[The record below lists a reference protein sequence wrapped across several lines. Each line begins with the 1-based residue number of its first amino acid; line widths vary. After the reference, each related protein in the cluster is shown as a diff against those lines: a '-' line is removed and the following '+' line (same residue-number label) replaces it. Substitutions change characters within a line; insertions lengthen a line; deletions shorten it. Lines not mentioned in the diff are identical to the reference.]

1 MHEPRREPMEDR
13 TKIQTAVP
21 PRLDEVHG
29 LTLKAHAE
37 IAAEL
42 AEGTTAPSDVLA
54 KHELDE
60 AKWNEATTQWMKYLA
75 ADVQARGAEARAPL
89 VYSEAFA
96 EAQGQLAEPPEVT
109 AEEYAT
115 LVAEIMAAGD
125 PSGPLAQRGWSN
137 ADYIRLSRSMA
148 TKLAHDGDAHE
159 RYSQRLFHLQ
169 TEAGAQS

>member
-1 MHEPRREPMEDR
+1 MEES
-13 TKIQTAVP
+13 TTTTAVP

-42 AEGTTAPSDVLA
+42 AEGTVPPVDVLA

-89 VYSEAFA
+89 VYSDAFA
-96 EAQGQLAEPPEVT
+96 QAQGRLAEPPQIS
-109 AEEYAT
+109 AEDYAT

-125 PSGPLAQRGWSN
+125 PAGPLARRGWSN

-148 TKLAHDGDAHE
+148 TKLASDEEAHE
-159 RYSQRLFHLQ
+159 RYFHRLVHLQ
-169 TEAGAQS
+169 PKGDVQS